1 MGEMPPAPPGDQPA
15 SSPAPAPPP
24 AKPRKHNPADLAWVA
39 STNYG
44 EGLPWSFLH
53 QMSTDYL
60 TAIRAPIAQVGYT
73 SWLHLA
79 GVLKFLWSPIV
90 DLAGR
95 KRTWMVVMQVLIGL
109 GMLVVASVSSGGT
122 ATLATFWIALGV
134 LAVMHSTHDIA
145 CDGYYLIKLNRS
157 DQALYVG
164 PRVIAFKL
172 ATLTGTSVLIALAG
186 ARSWP
191 VGFGA
196 AAVIMTL
203 LGIANAIFV
212 PRVPEPVRASGP
224 SLGDRARDFAE
235 AYRTFF
241 DQPRVVPVLLFIL
254 TIKLGDIMMFAM
266 SRPLLRDIGV
276 NTVQRGALG
285 LPTQIF
291 SIAGAAIAGGMLA
304 RWGIRRMLIP
314 IVYFMN
320 LAIPLY
326 AVLAWTMPPF
336 WVVVCLV
343 SIEQFAGG
351 MGQAAQQVYLMQRVR
366 RAFSASHYAFA
377 TALTAVGTTFSGAFS
392 GKLYGAVGM
401 RWYFILCLGFGLPS
415 MILALIVPKTPI
427 EPESGK

>member
-1 MGEMPPAPPGDQPA
+1 MGEMPSAPPGGPPA
-15 SSPAPAPPP
+15 APP
-24 AKPRKHNPADLAWVA
+24 KQRKHNPADLAWVA
-39 STNYG
+39 TTNYG
-44 EGLPWSFLH
+44 EGLPWSFIH
-53 QMSTDYL
+53 QMATDYL

-79 GVLKFLWSPIV
+79 GVLKFVWSPIV

-95 KRTWMVVMQVLIGL
+95 KRTWMVAMQVAIGF
-109 GMLVVASVSSGGT
+109 GMLVIASISRGGT
-122 ATLATFWIALGV
+122 ATLWSFWAALAV
-134 LAVMHSTHDIA
+134 LAVLHSTHDIA

-164 PRVIAFKL
+164 PRVMAFKL
-172 ATLTGTSVLIALAG
+172 ATMTGTSLLIALAG

-196 AAVIMTL
+196 AAVLMTL
-203 LGIANAIFV
+203 LGIVNTIIV
-212 PRVPEPVRASGP
+212 PRVDESAFERPRQPGLKE
-224 SLGDRARDFAE
+224 RARTFAE
-235 AYRTFF
+235 AYQTFF
-241 DQPRVVPVLLFIL
+241 DQPQIVPVLFFIL
-254 TIKLGDIMMFAM
+254 TVKLGDIMMFSMA
-266 SRPLLRDIGV
+266 RPLLRDIGV
-276 NTVQRGALG
+276 GTEQRGWLG

-291 SIAGAAIAGGMLA
+291 SITGAAVAGAMIA
-304 RWGIRRMLIP
+304 RWGIKRMLVP

-326 AVLAWTMPPF
+326 AVLAWTSPPF
-336 WVVVCLV
+336 WVVACLV
-343 SIEQFAGG
+343 SVEQFAGG
-351 MGQAAQQVYLMQRVR
+351 MGQTAQQVYLMQRVR

-415 MILALIVPKTPI
+415 MILALFVPKAPI
-427 EPESGK
+427 EAETEPPP